1 MSPFPVR
8 GTMATEVLYMED
20 RRGQEPDPC
29 YLREFDAI
37 VTEAGPDFVILD
49 RTAFYAEGGGQPYD
63 TGILS
68 WPGGEARGLR
78 VTKEKGIIRHHV
90 DRLPPKTP
98 VHGAID
104 WDRRYAHMRYHTSQ
118 HLMSGLVFRIYAAR
132 TVGNQLYADH
142 ARVDFQP
149 ANFTPDD
156 LARIEGECNQAI
168 EAAHDIRIFQEDRV
182 IVDSKIGDR
191 SLLDLIPA
199 SIRRLR
205 IIQVGTAD
213 YCPCGGTHLKNT
225 SEIGR
230 IRIAE
235 KRSKGKE
242 TDRIVYELVPP
253 GGERIVST

>member
-1 MSPFPVR
+1 
-8 GTMATEVLYMED
+8 MATVVLYMED

-29 YLREFDAI
+29 YLRAFDAI
-37 VTEAGPDFVILD
+37 VTEQGPDFVVLD

-68 WPGGEARGLR
+68 WGSGEARVLR
-78 VTKEKGIIRHHV
+78 VTKEKGVIRHHV
-90 DRLPPKTP
+90 DRLPPVGP
-98 VHGAID
+98 VHGAVD

-118 HLMSGLVFRIYAAR
+118 HLMSGLVWKIYGAR
-132 TVGNQLYADH
+132 TVGNQLYTDH

-149 ANFTPDD
+149 ANFTPED
-156 LARIEGECNQAI
+156 LARIEGECNRAI
-168 EAAHDIRIFQEDRV
+168 EAAHDIRIFQEDRLV
-182 IVDSKIGDR
+182 VDSKIGDR

-205 IIQVGTAD
+205 VIKVGTAD

-225 SEIGR
+225 LEIGR
-230 IRIAE
+230 VHMLE

-242 TDRIVYELVPP
+242 TDRIVYEILPSGNQP
-253 GGERIVST
+253 AGPR

>member
-1 MSPFPVR
+1 MSTV
-8 GTMATEVLYMED
+8 VLYMED
-20 RRGQEPDPC
+20 RRGNEPDPC
-29 YLREFDAI
+29 YLRAFDAT
-37 VTEAGPDFVILD
+37 VTEQGPDFVVLD

-68 WPGGEARGLR
+68 WDRGEARVLR
-78 VTKEKGIIRHHV
+78 VTKEKGVIRHHV
-90 DRLPPKTP
+90 DRLPPVGP
-98 VHGAID
+98 VHGTVD

-118 HLMSGLVFRIYAAR
+118 HLVSGLVWKIYGAR
-132 TVGNQLYADH
+132 TVGNQLYTDH

-149 ANFTPDD
+149 ANFSSED
-156 LARIEGECNQAI
+156 LARIETECNRAI

-230 IRIAE
+230 VRIVE

-242 TDRIVYELVPP
+242 TDRIVYELVGTGNEKP
-253 GGERIVST
+253 V